1 MIEAY
6 RHVTIILEK
15 PEVDPLEK
23 QITSLRVAYDAAQGQ
38 ARQVDL
44 DLFAN
49 LLGASTATFWQHLM
63 VATSTK
69 PAFDAVREASLQHN
83 ESQAAGALLGE
94 VKSSVNAPRE
104 LNAQQE

>member
-1 MIEAY
+1 MPPMIEAY

-23 QITSLRVAYDAAQGQ
+23 QITSLRVADDAAQGQ
-38 ARQVDL
+38 ARQVDW

-63 VATSTK
+63 VATSTSQPSMLFVKLHNNITNRK
-69 PAFDAVREASLQHN
+69 PLVLYSGRSSPVSMHP
-83 ESQAAGALLGE
+83 ES
-94 VKSSVNAPRE
+94 
-104 LNAQQE
+104 